1 MRTPVVALVALLG
14 SAGMAGAQINGGP
27 GGLPDAGWLD
37 YSFYTSL
44 NQSPNPAGIGGFG
57 TPTGDWH
64 VVLQN
69 SVSNPAEWEI
79 GLVQAGTGKN
89 TPSITYTG
97 NGVAGGVQKGD
108 TLDLG
113 LKRLTVSFF
122 SSQQDYLQN
131 GYAHE
136 LAINANTGITGNVY
150 DASTNATI
158 GDAANAWKA
167 SVGGNGKYEVDVAN
181 YVHPNN
187 LLYATNVIG
196 GSKDAEYFTQDPILH
211 TTPPPPHDNAFSV
224 ANNAHVG
231 YIIFDT
237 DYYIYDATRGG
248 YVTVT
253 GAISNSGVPAPLT
266 GEFTGFDNPTVPE
279 PASLAL
285 LVPALAPLGFALRR
299 RKKA

>member
-1 MRTPVVALVALLG
+1 MRTPVLALVALLG

-37 YSFYTSL
+37 YSFYTSV
-44 NQSPNPAGIGGFG
+44 NQSPSPPGIGGFG
-57 TPTGDWH
+57 VPTGDWH
-64 VVLQN
+64 VVLQDKQ
-69 SVSNPAEWEI
+69 SNPAEWEI

-89 TPSITYTG
+89 APEITYSG
-97 NGVAGGVQKGD
+97 NGVVGGVQKGD
-108 TLDLG
+108 VLDLG

-122 SSQQDYLQN
+122 SSKTAYLQ
-131 GYAHE
+131 GYQNE
-136 LAINANTGITGNVY
+136 LPIVVNNGITGNVY
-150 DASTNATI
+150 DASTNARI
-158 GDAANAWKA
+158 GDANNAWAA
-167 SVGGNGKYEVDVAN
+167 SVGTNGKYEVDVAN
-181 YVHPNN
+181 FVHPNN
-187 LLYATNVIG
+187 TLYATNVTG
-196 GSKDAEYFTQDPILH
+196 GSNDAEYFTQDPIVH
-211 TTPPPPHDNAFSV
+211 NTPPPPHDNAFSV

-231 YIIFDT
+231 YIVFDT

-266 GEFTGFDNPTVPE
+266 GEMTGFDDPTVPE